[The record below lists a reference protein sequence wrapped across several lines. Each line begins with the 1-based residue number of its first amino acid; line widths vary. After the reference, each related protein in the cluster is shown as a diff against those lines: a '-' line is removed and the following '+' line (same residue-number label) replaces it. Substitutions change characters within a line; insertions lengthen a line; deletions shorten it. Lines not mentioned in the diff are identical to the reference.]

1 MYICMYVWDL
11 QACMYVC
18 MSQAAKRV
26 CMYVCMYVCMPQTY
40 INAYIHTLS
49 ISNILLGV
57 ERVCMYA
64 CMRPPSVYVCMSQ
77 TAKRVCM
84 YALNIHT
91 YTKPNI
97 HTWNQTYIHSKA
109 QTYIHDTKHTDT
121 VSWHRWKISE
131 HSGAQK
137 MTTLSRK
144 RRVCFCKRPCR
155 PSLRRLGQLRGLK
168 EAQKW
173 RMYHRKRDL

>member
-1 MYICMYVWDL
+1 MYVSKPCILSW
-11 QACMYVC
+11 
-18 MSQAAKRV
+18 KWN
-26 CMYVCMYVCMPQTY
+26 
-40 INAYIHTLS
+40 INAQTWTLIFYQKS
-49 ISNILLGV
+49 YFRCLL
-57 ERVCMYA
+57 
-64 CMRPPSVYVCMSQ
+64 SVYVCLKSLCFIDQ
-77 TAKRVCM
+77 NCSNIHAQQLSC
-84 YALNIHT
+84 LNNDANWCELFILKHT

-121 VSWHRWKISE
+121 VSWHRWKISK